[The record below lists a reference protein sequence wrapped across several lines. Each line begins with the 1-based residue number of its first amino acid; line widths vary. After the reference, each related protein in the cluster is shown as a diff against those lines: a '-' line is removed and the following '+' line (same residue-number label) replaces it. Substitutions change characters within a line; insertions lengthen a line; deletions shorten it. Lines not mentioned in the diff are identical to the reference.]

1 MKIILRRE
9 NEIKEIKGN
18 YKVNEI
24 LKILNINPETVIVV
38 KGDEIVT
45 PDKLIKDD
53 EEIEIIPVIS
63 GGRV

>member
-18 YKVNEI
+18 YKINEI

-63 GGRV
+63 GGST

>member
-63 GGRV
+63 GGST

>member
-1 MKIILRRE
+1 MKVIFRRE

-63 GGRV
+63 GGSI